1 MQDKPALW
9 RWPKLI
15 AHRGAGRLAPE
26 NTLASI
32 RLGARHG
39 FAMMEYDVKLTKD
52 GVAILLHDDTVDRTS
67 NGTGS
72 AADKTFNELGTLDVG
87 AWHSLEYAGEP
98 IPTLHSVAACTIARG
113 IHSNIEIKPSAGTDA
128 HTGTQVAR
136 LARRLWAN
144 ADTPPLLSSFSEVAL
159 DAAGREAPD
168 LPRALLIEKDMPTDW
183 LQRAKRLGCIGV
195 NLNHEHTSNTVVQA
209 VRDAG
214 LTLAVWTVNDLAR
227 AQELLQYGCNAIVT
241 DNINTICPSRLP

>member
-1 MQDKPALW
+1 MHDKPVSW

-15 AHRGAGRLAPE
+15 AHRGAGRDAPE

-32 RLGARHG
+32 RMGAQHG

-67 NGTGS
+67 NGTGL
-72 AADKTFNELGTLDVG
+72 AAGKTFNELATLDFG
-87 AWHSLEYAGEP
+87 AWHSCDYAGEP

-113 IHSNIEIKPSAGTDA
+113 IHSNIEIKPSAGADA
-128 HTGTQVAR
+128 PTGTQVAR
-136 LARRLWAN
+136 LARQLWAN
-144 ADTPPLLSSFSEVAL
+144 AVVPPLLSSFSEAAL
-159 DAAGREAPD
+159 DAAGREAPE
-168 LPRALLIEKDMPTDW
+168 LPRALLVEKELPPDW

-195 NLNHEHTSNTVVQA
+195 NLNNQYTSIEVAKA

-214 LTLAVWTVNDLAR
+214 LTLVIWTVNDMAR

-241 DNINTICPSRLP
+241 DNISTIRPSRLA